1 MFHSAQIKKPVIQTL
16 GGISSYIDSVLLGF
30 FSPLSFLQNEL
41 CFIVIPTL
49 GGISGYIDSVL
60 LGFFSPLRFL
70 QKELCFIVIPTVTS
84 AGEKIIKHSLSS
96 SHELKKPR
104 N

>member
-1 MFHSAQIKKPVIQTL
+1 MFHSAQIKKPVIPTL

-30 FSPLSFLQNEL
+30 FSPLRFLQNDNSVL
-41 CFIVIPTL
+41 L
-49 GGISGYIDSVL
+49 SSRHSGVSSYIDSVL

-84 AGEKIIKHSLSS
+84 AGE
-96 SHELKKPR
+96 
-104 N
+104 